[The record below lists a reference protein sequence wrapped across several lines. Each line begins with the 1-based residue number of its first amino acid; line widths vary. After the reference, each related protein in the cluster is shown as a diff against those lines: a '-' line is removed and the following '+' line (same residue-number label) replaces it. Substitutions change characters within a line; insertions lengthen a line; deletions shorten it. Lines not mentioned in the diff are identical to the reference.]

1 MAKRVKQAKKLIQA
15 TYKPPKSQ
23 VDLIRRL
30 TQKAN
35 RRITQAFKI
44 YEETGKHRI
53 PGAITEGRI
62 TTREDWASEK
72 YPLSRSIVFESEKA
86 FQKHLAW
93 LQRFDLPEAR
103 GGLPTMTEYQHIQ
116 GNKILLAMQTALG
129 GAAPYDMPPEIMEH
143 MYKAIMNMSAPE
155 QTDFWKAF
163 QKRGQKLLDKFSSKA
178 AMEQAL
184 NEFFGKEEIR
194 PLLIKSII
202 EAKGIKS
209 VTGQRMEFDK
219 IKNYNN
225 KALVNYLKQSR

>member
-1 MAKRVKQAKKLIQA
+1 MAKRVKQAEKLIKT

-23 VDLIRRL
+23 VDIIRRL

-44 YEETGKHRI
+44 YEETGKYRI

-129 GAAPYDMPPEIMEH
+129 GATPYDMPPEIMEH

-225 KALVNYLKQSR
+225 KTLVNYLKQSR